1 MKVLNIFILV
11 GLLGS
16 TAICNAGGLNP
27 PALTQDQIHIISEQ
41 AASLPMPQGG
51 FQPLKTN
58 LPVCDA
64 AYSQEISLSH
74 LQQPLF
80 VVGDN
85 QASYKW
91 LKQYKTVLKSMG
103 AFGLVIEASNLD
115 SMKKIKKAS
124 GDLPLM
130 PANGDALKQAF
141 NVKCYPVLISAHRIE
156 N

>member
-1 MKVLNIFILV
+1 MKTINICIFL
-11 GLLGS
+11 GLLS
-16 TAICNAGGLNP
+16 SSVVCNAGGLNP
-27 PALTQDQIHIISEQ
+27 PVLTQDQIHIISEQ

-58 LPVCDA
+58 LPLCDGR
-64 AYSQEISLSH
+64 YSQEISLSH

-85 QASYKW
+85 TASYKW

-103 AFGLVIEASNLD
+103 ALGLVVEAENLD
-115 SMKKIKKAS
+115 ALKKIKEAS
-124 GDLPLM
+124 DGLPIM
-130 PANGDALKQAF
+130 PASGDALKKAF
-141 NVKCYPVLISAHRIE
+141 NVKCYPVLISEHRIE